1 MHYDISGTGPETN
14 RRMECID
21 EKQPDPI
28 DLSASSAPSPTTPFD
43 DPHEQSSVAS
53 AALLGHTQVD
63 SHYTFLSRTK
73 YESYL
78 ALMSSPTSPTS
89 PISPLTPVSPGSPPP
104 MQELS
109 RTSITI
115 TRPLASVP
123 EDKRVAN
130 VKRQSWMTHKSRW
143 SVASFSSITSSTPL
157 SWGRPRGL
165 STTDPEKAAQIC
177 QQSID
182 KAIQDDIAAT
192 EPEERNYHRQSPYW
206 LFTMIW
212 AHQIWWIITA
222 LCNIPV
228 YLRLAAL
235 PSGPERLSLV
245 ADASLINLTIVV
257 LVRNELLL
265 AGLYWSFNYVPF
277 RRFYFHR
284 MIHSIGGLHVGC
296 AFATFLWIIF
306 YVVELGK
313 NTPFNTPLNIAM
325 FITALILPLGIAVI
339 ITFALRPL
347 RERYHNIWEYTH
359 RFVGWFIVADLV
371 AHLTLKAL
379 ALPNPRD
386 LFHTA
391 LPYLTIACVISIFYV
406 WFTVRRAKVTINAN
420 HSVAIVKFQGL
431 PTLDD
436 GTFARISRN
445 GLEWHAFSVATT
457 DFEKREFSLIVG
469 RAGDWT
475 TKLIHDSVA
484 REGPERLYIRGV
496 NPPGFMHMH
505 HAYKKVVTICT
516 GAGIAP
522 ALPHIAQK
530 TSDIFLVWI
539 AKNHEK
545 TYGKDVW
552 DTVTSNLPSD
562 QMLLHDTGASGRP
575 DIASLIERVAKQH
588 EAEAVFVVSNDPYT
602 ILCANI
608 CWRLGLRCYG
618 ATRDS

>member
-1 MHYDISGTGPETN
+1 
-14 RRMECID
+14 
-21 EKQPDPI
+21 
-28 DLSASSAPSPTTPFD
+28 
-43 DPHEQSSVAS
+43 
-53 AALLGHTQVD
+53 
-63 SHYTFLSRTK
+63 
-73 YESYL
+73 
-78 ALMSSPTSPTS
+78 MSLPTSPTS
-89 PISPLTPVSPGSPPP
+89 PAPPGPPP
-104 MQELS
+104 RMQELS

-115 TRPLASVP
+115 VRPPPTAP
-123 EDKRVAN
+123 EDKRIAN
-130 VKRQSWMTHKSRW
+130 LKRQSWMTHKSRW
-143 SVASFSSITSSTPL
+143 SGSSFSSTTSATPFF
-157 SWGRPRGL
+157 WGRTR
-165 STTDPEKAAQIC
+165 SMSISDPEQAAQIS
-177 QQSID
+177 QQSVD
-182 KAIQDDIAAT
+182 KAIEDDIAAT
-192 EPEERNYHRQSPYW
+192 EPKERDYHRQSPYW

-265 AGLYWSFNYVPF
+265 AGLYWSFNFVPF

-284 MIHSIGGLHVGC
+284 MLHSIGGLHVGC

-313 NTPFNTPLNIAM
+313 NISFNTPLNVAL
-325 FITALILPLGIAVI
+325 FTTALILPLGISVI

-347 RERYHNIWEYTH
+347 RERYHNVWEYTH
-359 RFVGWFIVADLV
+359 RFVGWFVVADLV
-371 AHLTLKAL
+371 AHLGLKACS
-379 ALPNPRD
+379 LPNPHD
-386 LFHTA
+386 LFRTA
-391 LPYLTIACVISIFYV
+391 LPYLTIACIISIFYV
-406 WFTVRRAKVTINAN
+406 WFTVRRAKVSINAN
-420 HSVAIVKFQGL
+420 HSVAMVKFQGR

-457 DFEKREFSLIVG
+457 DFQKREFSLIVG

-475 TKLIHDSVA
+475 TKLIHDSIA
-484 REGPERLYIRGV
+484 REGPEHLYIRGV

-505 HAYKKVVTICT
+505 HSYKKVVTICT

-530 TSDIFLVWI
+530 TSDIFLVWV

-552 DTVTSNLPSD
+552 DTVTSNLPPD
-562 QMLLHDTGASGRP
+562 QILLHDTGVSGRP

-588 EAEAVFVVSNDPYT
+588 EAEAVFIVSNDPYT

>member
-1 MHYDISGTGPETN
+1 
-14 RRMECID
+14 MECID

-143 SVASFSSITSSTPL
+143 SVASFSSITSSTL
-157 SWGRPRGL
+157 SPG
-165 STTDPEKAAQIC
+165 AAQE
-177 QQSID
+177 QSID

-406 WFTVRRAKVTINAN
+406 WFTVRRAK
-420 HSVAIVKFQGL
+420 SERFRVACFLGCH
-431 PTLDD
+431 D
-436 GTFARISRN
+436 
-445 GLEWHAFSVATT
+445 